1 LFVTDPG
8 TDVLRGDSPPMPHE
22 SRKLTTMAASATA
35 GNTSMDVGGYR
46 DYRGRRVLSAWIWDA
61 ERNLGLTSEIDEA
74 EALLTYEEN
83 RNLVLMLLAVVA
95 VLCAR
100 LIYWVRRQGTLQA
113 EHLRRA
119 RDEWQRLARARALD
133 LQAILDATPSAVAIS
148 RQDVVRYANPK
159 FVETFGMNVGDD
171 AYSAY
176 VDPRIKRLIFTQ
188 LATGK
193 KLR

>member
-1 LFVTDPG
+1 RV
-8 TDVLRGDSPPMPHE
+8 
-22 SRKLTTMAASATA
+22 
-35 GNTSMDVGGYR
+35 VG
-46 DYRGRRVLSAWIWDA
+46 AWIWD
-61 ERNLGLTSEIDEA
+61 EDLNLGLTSEIDEA
-74 EALLTYEEN
+74 EALLTYQRN
-83 RNLVLMLLAVVA
+83 RNLVLTLLAVVA
-95 VLCAR
+95 LLCGG
-100 LIYWVRRQGTLQA
+100 LILWLRRHGMLQA
-113 EHLRRA
+113 EHLRSA
-119 RDEWQRLARARALD
+119 RDEWQRLARVRAAD